1 MGHMEGGGPYL
12 WRKHLVDS
20 CPFNDGGAR
29 TVADELDPNGE
40 LNKEELMEKYKKT
53 CLNPSHQH
61 PDDNKP
67 TWKCDDMCLEGSE
80 NGRFVKE
87 SMLSLDMGLYY
98 DFKTD
103 NVTSRVEGFGVDGS
117 LSCPGKSSWIIIV
130 FSLQTS
136 GNIFLL
142 DIFQVW

>member
-1 MGHMEGGGPYL
+1 
-12 WRKHLVDS
+12 
-20 CPFNDGGAR
+20 
-29 TVADELDPNGE
+29 
-40 LNKEELMEKYKKT
+40 
-53 CLNPSHQH
+53 
-61 PDDNKP
+61 
-67 TWKCDDMCLEGSE
+67 MCLEGSE

-142 DIFQVW
+142 DIFQAW